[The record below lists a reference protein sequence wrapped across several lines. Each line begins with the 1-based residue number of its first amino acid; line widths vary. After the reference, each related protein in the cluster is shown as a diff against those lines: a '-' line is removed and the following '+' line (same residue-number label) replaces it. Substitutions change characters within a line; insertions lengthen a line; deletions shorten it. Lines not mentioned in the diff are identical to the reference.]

1 MNEITGLN
9 TRKKNN
15 NNNKTSAME
24 TTTDLYSLKI
34 ITK

>member
-15 NNNKTSAME
+15 NNKTSAMK